1 MEVTMSWYDLFS
13 VGIGI
18 AVEVVKV
25 AVPIAFAIGMTNLI
39 VNTFFSV
46 AFGGRLK
53 IGGK

>member
-1 MEVTMSWYDLFS
+1 MFEDVELFRLGLDLY
-13 VGIGI
+13 
-18 AVEVVKV
+18 VEIVYY
-25 AVPIAFAIGMTNLI
+25 AVPIAFAIGLGNVI

>member
-1 MEVTMSWYDLFS
+1 MPDQVELFRLGLEVYAEICAW
-13 VGIGI
+13 
-18 AVEVVKV
+18 
-25 AVPIAFAIGMTNLI
+25 AVPIAFALGMGNVV

>member
-1 MEVTMSWYDLFS
+1 MPDQIELFKL
-13 VGIGI
+13 GLNLYGELC
-18 AVEVVKV
+18 AW
-25 AVPIAFAIGMTNLI
+25 AVPIAFAIGMGNVI